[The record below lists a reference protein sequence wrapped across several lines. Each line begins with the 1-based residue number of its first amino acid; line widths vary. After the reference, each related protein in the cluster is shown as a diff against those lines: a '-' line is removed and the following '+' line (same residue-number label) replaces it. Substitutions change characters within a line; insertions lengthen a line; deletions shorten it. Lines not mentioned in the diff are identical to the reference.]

1 MTVCPSCGFRN
12 EESESFCRN
21 PACTAFLGWAEERVN
36 AERRATARDAATG
49 DSPSSSAP
57 IEENTQPFDVTPE
70 ARRSDPAAGMSTQT
84 RAGSPS
90 APPPRTGSARPSES
104 PPPGVSSALRGSPAS
119 GGSPAPGRPAAPGS
133 PASPSWSAPPSGPTE
148 QARPAPPSRPVPPSR
163 PAASGQAGAAS
174 PPGSSAAGGPPTT
187 GGSGA
192 TGGTSARPETT
203 ADPFATGP
211 FAPGRGWQPE
221 WQARE
226 PQRPGEPAPRY
237 EPPGEWGRGV
247 YSQGRDPAT
256 GESGRRVLSAAET
269 AWGTRDFVQ
278 RPREQGEAPPPP
290 AGPPGAPPPAAGTT
304 SNPAESPSYES
315 AWPTADPTRATR
327 ARRSARPAAG
337 PPPRSSFPSES
348 ALLKQPPLW
357 ERLLR
362 RTRLPVPGEGSLRRA
377 PSARERERR
386 RALLRFAVLVLIIVL
401 VGSGLWI
408 ASTRKPAETAGGD
421 GGNNPG
427 TAAPALV
434 SVRPGR
440 VQAST
445 QSGSRVATNVLDGK
459 PDTYW
464 SRSAP
469 SDDDQPFLR
478 FFFNGKVKLARIS
491 VASGAAGSEYSRRPR
506 PRQIELRF
514 SDNST
519 VRATL
524 ADRASF
530 QTVSFPPREVDAL
543 RLVVLSTYPSAGPQR
558 TSINEIRFLAVK
570 S

>member
-36 AERRATARDAATG
+36 AERRATASDAATG
-49 DSPSSSAP
+49 DPPSPGASVQ
-57 IEENTQPFDVTPE
+57 EDTQPFDVAAE
-70 ARRSDPAAGMSTQT
+70 ARRSDRAAGTPRQT
-84 RAGSPS
+84 RAGSPG
-90 APPPRTGSARPSES
+90 APPQPPGTGASPPTGSPRPSES
-104 PPPGVSSALRGSPAS
+104 PPPGVTSALRGSPAS
-119 GGSPAPGRPAAPGS
+119 G
-133 PASPSWSAPPSGPTE
+133 E
-148 QARPAPPSRPVPPSR
+148 
-163 PAASGQAGAAS
+163 
-174 PPGSSAAGGPPTT
+174 PPT
-187 GGSGA
+187 SGA
-192 TGGTSARPETT
+192 TGGTSARPGAT

-211 FAPGRGWQPE
+211 FAPGRARQPE

-226 PQRPGEPAPRY
+226 PELQAREPQRPEEPAPRY

-247 YSQGRDPAT
+247 YSQGRDPT
-256 GESGRRVLSAAET
+256 TDESGRRVLSAAET

-278 RPREQGEAPPPP
+278 RPQPREQGK
-290 AGPPGAPPPAAGTT
+290 APPPAAGTT
-304 SNPAESPSYES
+304 SAPPEEPSYES

-327 ARRSARPAAG
+327 AGRTARPAAE
-337 PPPRSSFPSES
+337 PAPRSSFPSES

-362 RTRLPVPGEGSLRRA
+362 QTPLPVPGEGSLRRA

-386 RALLRFAVLVLIIVL
+386 RALLRFAVLVLVIIL

-408 ASTRKPAETAGGD
+408 ASTRKPAETAGGTG
-421 GGNNPG
+421 GGNNAGP
-427 TAAPALV
+427 AAPALV

-445 QSGSRVATNVLDGK
+445 QSGSRVATNVIDGK

-491 VASGAAGSEYSRRPR
+491 IASGAAGSEYSRRPR

-514 SDNST
+514 SDDST

-530 QTVSFPPREVDAL
+530 QTVSFPPREVDVL
-543 RLVVLSTYPSAGPQR
+543 RVVVLSTYPSAGPQR
-558 TSINEIRFLAVK
+558 TSINEVRFLAVK

>member
-36 AERRATARDAATG
+36 AERRGTVKDAATG
-49 DSPSSSAP
+49 DSPSSGAP
-57 IEENTQPFDVTPE
+57 VQDDTQPFDVTAE
-70 ARRSDPAAGMSTQT
+70 ARRSDRGAGRSTQT
-84 RAGSPS
+84 HAGSPS
-90 APPPRTGSARPSES
+90 PPPPRTQASPPTGPPRPSES
-104 PPPGVSSALRGSPAS
+104 PPPGVSSALRGT
-119 GGSPAPGRPAAPGS
+119 PAPGGS
-133 PASPSWSAPPSGPTE
+133 RTSGEPPTSG
-148 QARPAPPSRPVPPSR
+148 R
-163 PAASGQAGAAS
+163 
-174 PPGSSAAGGPPTT
+174 SSTTGEPPTT

-192 TGGTSARPETT
+192 TGGTSARPGTT

-211 FAPGRGWQPE
+211 FAPGRAWQPE

-226 PQRPGEPAPRY
+226 PERQAGQPRRPGEPAPRY

-247 YSQGRDPAT
+247 YSQGREPTT

-278 RPREQGEAPPPP
+278 RPQPREQG
-290 AGPPGAPPPAAGTT
+290 GAPPPAAGPQGPPPTEGTT
-304 SNPAESPSYES
+304 SAPPEAPSYES
-315 AWPTADPTRATR
+315 AWPTADPTRTTR
-327 ARRSARPAAG
+327 AGRSARPAAE
-337 PPPRSSFPSES
+337 PAPRSSFPSES

-357 ERLLR
+357 EQLLR
-362 RTRLPVPGEGSLRRA
+362 RTPLPVPGEGSLRRA

-386 RALLRFAVLVLIIVL
+386 RALLRFAVLVLVIVL

-408 ASTRKPAETAGGD
+408 ASTRKPAETAGG
-421 GGNNPG
+421 GGGGGGSNAGP
-427 TAAPALV
+427 AAPALV

-459 PDTYW
+459 ADTYW

-478 FFFNGKVKLARIS
+478 FFFKGKVKLARIS
-491 VASGAAGSEYSRRPR
+491 IASGAAGSEFSRRPR

-530 QTVSFPPREVDAL
+530 QTVSFPPREVDVL

>member
-1 MTVCPSCGFRN
+1 
-12 EESESFCRN
+12 
-21 PACTAFLGWAEERVN
+21 
-36 AERRATARDAATG
+36 
-49 DSPSSSAP
+49 
-57 IEENTQPFDVTPE
+57 
-70 ARRSDPAAGMSTQT
+70 
-84 RAGSPS
+84 
-90 APPPRTGSARPSES
+90 
-104 PPPGVSSALRGSPAS
+104 
-119 GGSPAPGRPAAPGS
+119 
-133 PASPSWSAPPSGPTE
+133 
-148 QARPAPPSRPVPPSR
+148 
-163 PAASGQAGAAS
+163 
-174 PPGSSAAGGPPTT
+174 
-187 GGSGA
+187 
-192 TGGTSARPETT
+192 
-203 ADPFATGP
+203 
-211 FAPGRGWQPE
+211 
-221 WQARE
+221 
-226 PQRPGEPAPRY
+226 
-237 EPPGEWGRGV
+237 V
-247 YSQGRDPAT
+247 YSQGRDATT

-278 RPREQGEAPPPP
+278 RPQPREQGEAR
-290 AGPPGAPPPAAGTT
+290 PPAAGAGPT
-304 SNPAESPSYES
+304 SAPGEAPSYES

-327 ARRSARPAAG
+327 AGRGARPAAEQA
-337 PPPRSSFPSES
+337 PRSSFPSES

-362 RTRLPVPGEGSLRRA
+362 RTPLPVPGEGSLRRA

-386 RALLRFAVLVLIIVL
+386 RALLRFAVLVLVIVL
-401 VGSGLWI
+401 VGSSLWI
-408 ASTRKPAETAGGD
+408 ASTRKPAETAGGGG
-421 GGNNPG
+421 GGNNAG
-427 TAAPALV
+427 SAAPALV

-440 VQAST
+440 VLAST
-445 QSGSRVATNVLDGK
+445 QSGSRVANNVLDGK
-459 PDTYW
+459 PDTFW

-491 VASGAAGSEYSRRPR
+491 IASGAAGNEYSRRPR

-514 SDNST
+514 SDDST